1 MSSVEKL
8 LNQLMQSHW
17 PKCNE
22 IVEQIYEIGGEEAK
36 NALIHA
42 LGAKRHHIRTA
53 AIRTLVKF
61 GDRDVSE
68 HITPLLDDRSY
79 ETRVEAEKAIEILSN
94 SD

>member
-53 AIRTLVKF
+53 AIRRWLNLVI
-61 GDRDVSE
+61 GMSQTY
-68 HITPLLDDRSY
+68 HPLLDDRSY